1 MSAIHLQQAMGW
13 CAERLLNGVPDG
25 IVVAVLTWFC
35 LRMFGRK
42 NASTRFAVWA
52 LALLSLVVLPLASG
66 LMAGHAESGRS
77 AWSAIVIPGAWARG
91 LFFAWAAM
99 AVVGLSRIALGLWN
113 LRTLRG
119 DHVALDPR
127 SLDPRL
133 ERTLNEFQHARKVTL
148 AQSRRVSVPV
158 AIGFLKPM
166 ILLPAWALSELSPEE
181 LNSILIHELAH
192 LGRWDDWSNLGQKI
206 IRAVLFFHPA
216 VWWIDHQLSFE
227 REMACDDHVLSR
239 LNNPRSYA
247 ECLVAVAEKS
257 LLHRGLGLAQA
268 AVRGMRQTSR
278 RVVEIL
284 AANRP
289 QTPRVWKPAVG
300 MVAAFAAL
308 AVVWFSRAPE
318 LVAVR
323 DPVGTVADSPA
334 LGRTALPA
342 LRSGE
347 RNLVLAKLELDDNPK
362 PPAPLSVLPHATRK
376 PADGTQARPVPRK
389 FDARLVPATWV
400 ANRAPIETLM
410 VVMRASPDGG
420 SRSWIVCVWRIS
432 TATRPPVEPKVLAHS
447 I

>member
-1 MSAIHLQQAMGW
+1 MSAIHLQQAMEW
-13 CAERLLNGVPDG
+13 FAERLLNGVPDG

-35 LRMFGRK
+35 LRMLGRK
-42 NASTRFAVWA
+42 NASTRFAVWGLA
-52 LALLSLVVLPLASG
+52 LASLVVLPLASG
-66 LMAGHAESGRS
+66 LMAGHAESGRG
-77 AWSAIVIPGAWARG
+77 AWSAIVIPGSWARG

-99 AVVGLSRIALGLWN
+99 AVAGLIRIALGLSS

-119 DHVALDPR
+119 DHVALDLR

-133 ERTLNEFQHARKVTL
+133 ERTLKEFQHARKVTV

-158 AIGFLKPM
+158 AIGFFKPM
-166 ILLPAWALSELSPEE
+166 ILLPAWSLRELSPEE

-192 LGRWDDWSNLGQKI
+192 LGRWDDWTNLGQKI

-239 LNNPRSYA
+239 LKNPRSYA

-300 MVAAFAAL
+300 MVAAFSAL

-323 DPVGTVADSPA
+323 DPMRTVAEIPA
-334 LGRTALPA
+334 SGRTALPA
-342 LRSGE
+342 PRSVE
-347 RNLVLAKLELDDNPK
+347 ANLVLAKLELNDNPR
-362 PPAPLSVLPHATRK
+362 PPAAVSAVRHTTRK
-376 PADGTQARPVPRK
+376 PTDGTEARPVPRK
-389 FDARLVPATWV
+389 FDAQLVPATWV
-400 ANRAPIETLM
+400 AKRAPIETVM
-410 VVMRASPDGG
+410 VVMTASSDGG
-420 SRSWIVCVWRIS
+420 SGSWIVCVWRIS
-432 TATRPPVEPKVLAHS
+432 TATRPPVESGVPAHS